1 MKIPVNVNL
10 GELYAQPPT
19 PYNVMGILREEI
31 EQAFVKHGEDLAE
44 RQRTH
49 TRSYHPHAVER
60 ERLVLSTRRE
70 SEAVS
75 NTITRLIVAVKDEL
89 FAKFIG
95 DTPWQLFEY
104 SLYQALQYVQQ
115 QGHVAS
121 FEIGR
126 FDSYRIT
133 ESNKRKLLELLSKTD
148 TVIRI
153 RVYSQYGTGNLLPA
167 VARDTMRRGA
177 GFVTFRPNFSPNTRH
192 VIHFD
197 VLDPI

>member
-1 MKIPVNVNL
+1 MKIPVSVNL
-10 GELYAQPPT
+10 GELYAQPST
-19 PYNVMGILREEI
+19 PCNVMDILREEI
-31 EQAFVKHGEDLAE
+31 GLAFVKHGEDLAE

-49 TRSYHPHAVER
+49 MRSYTPHMLER
-60 ERLVLSTRRE
+60 ERLTLSTRRE

-89 FAKFIG
+89 FVEFIG
-95 DTPWQLFEY
+95 DIPWQLFEY
-104 SLYQALQYVQQ
+104 RLHQALQFVQQ
-115 QGHVAS
+115 EGRVAS
-121 FEIGR
+121 FAIGR

-133 ESNKRKLLELLSKTD
+133 ESNRRKLLELLSQTD
-148 TVIRI
+148 SVIRI
-153 RVYSQYGTGNLLPA
+153 KVYSQYSTGNLLPA

-197 VLDPI
+197 VLDPL